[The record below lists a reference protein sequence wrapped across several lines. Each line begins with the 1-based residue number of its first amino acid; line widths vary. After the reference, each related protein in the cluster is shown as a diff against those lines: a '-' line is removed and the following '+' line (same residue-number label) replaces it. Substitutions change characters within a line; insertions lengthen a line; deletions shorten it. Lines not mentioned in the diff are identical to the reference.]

1 MLDSS
6 GSLKI
11 FDMGL
16 SLRRDV
22 SATVDLRHV
31 LGSLVMLCNDR
42 LCGTCCTWYGGFP
55 GADQIEDFVTL
66 SICIMILPTNAMH
79 I

>member
-1 MLDSS
+1 MDPVATLEMLDSP
-6 GSLKI
+6 GSLEI

-42 LCGTCCTWYGGFP
+42 LCGTWYGGFP
-55 GADQIEDFVTL
+55 GADQIEDSVTL
-66 SICIMILPTNAMH
+66 SIS
-79 I
+79 